1 MRRRFR
7 HETRTWEY
15 RIVEA
20 LNGKVSVF
28 FGQDPQERPK
38 KGAPVDVFRDAKRNE
53 GVVGTFDEEL
63 AKATA
68 RGFSIEVD
76 EAGLPLAQVDE
87 LRLLLA
93 KYFGPYAR
101 FEALRKL
108 LTKAKQPQPV
118 LELLLEQ
125 LRAIESDMD
134 EHDTPFPGRTPD
146 MGAVHAYRR
155 HYEALRLKASAGQ
168 RLSADELR
176 FEYEVGA

>member
-7 HETRTWEY
+7 HETQTHEY
-15 RIVEA
+15 RIVEET
-20 LNGKVSVF
+20 NGRVSVF

-38 KGAPVDVFRDAKRNE
+38 KGVPVNVFQHAKRNE

-63 AKATA
+63 AKTVA
-68 RGFSIEVD
+68 RGFTIEVD
-76 EAGLPLAQVDE
+76 EAGLPIDQVGE
-87 LRLLLA
+87 LRLLLT
-93 KYFGPYAR
+93 KYFGPRAR
-101 FEALRKL
+101 FDALRTM
-108 LTKAKQPQPV
+108 LTKAKQPLPV

-125 LRAIESDMD
+125 VRAIESDMD

-155 HYEALRLKASAGQ
+155 HFEALKQKASGGQ

-176 FEYEVGA
+176 FEYSSDA